1 MKNLKIKYLFVILIL
16 AISSLFFQCT
26 SKQILKKYYV
36 LDEKIDSTLIKQ
48 APLPYSVM
56 IEPFWANPAYKTKQ
70 IALRTANHELQ
81 YYYYH
86 LWSEVPDVALRF
98 LLWRKLKTVNLF
110 QNCELAISQVFPQY
124 GISGTLDRLEVKN
137 RDKKNKYPMA
147 RIKGRLELFDFKTRQ
162 MVVRHSFDR
171 AMNLP
176 KKFSMNQFVTSV
188 NQMMNEEIDL
198 FIKKMSSS
206 LQ

>member
-1 MKNLKIKYLFVILIL
+1 MKSLKIKSTYFVIFL
-16 AISSLFFQCT
+16 AISSLLFQCT

-36 LDEKIDSTLIKQ
+36 LDEQLDSTLIKQ

-70 IALRTANHELQ
+70 IALRTGDYQLQ

-86 LWSEVPDVALRF
+86 QWSEAPDMAMRF
-98 LLWRKLKTVNLF
+98 LMWRKLKSVNLF
-110 QNCELAISQVFPQY
+110 QNCELAIGQVFPQY
-124 GISGTLDRLEVKN
+124 GISGTLDRLEV
-137 RDKKNKYPMA
+137 RDRGKKNKYPMT
-147 RIKGRLELFDFKTRQ
+147 RIKGSLELFDFKTRQ

-171 AMNLP
+171 TKQLP
-176 KKFSMNQFVTSV
+176 KKFSMDQFVTSV
-188 NQMMNEEIDL
+188 NQIMNEEMDL

-206 LQ
+206 LH